1 MDGYEKER
9 RHSFFVKAG
18 SFYGLCLRRG
28 VKRGYEEKR
37 RRGDEEMRRK
47 ALLHG
52 TELVCAGGMT
62 KRINDLLLPIC
73 PDRLLTHDI
82 HVSVVKRDGQTGPNG
97 LATQE
102 PLVVQGHG
110 CAHTKGDHFAA
121 F

>member
-1 MDGYEKER
+1 M
-9 RHSFFVKAG
+9 
-18 SFYGLCLRRG
+18 
-28 VKRGYEEKR
+28 RGYEEKR
-37 RRGDEEMRRK
+37 RRGDEKKRRK